1 MWIEGSHVGR
11 PAGSRRSMGV
21 QRCRRA
27 VGSAWM
33 LLLMLLLVGC
43 GQDGGAAVQE
53 GVSAVSAEE
62 ASPAPAAMAGTA
74 MSAPAAEPGSVA
86 DLFPEG
92 EGKQLVL
99 ANCASCH
106 AVACSVMGQRTAA
119 RWAGLK
125 EAHREH
131 VPGLSDAEREVI
143 FAYLSSNFSDAQ
155 PEPVV
160 PPSFI
165 QAGCTPF

>member
-1 MWIEGSHVGR
+1 MWIEGLNVGR
-11 PAGSRRSMGV
+11 PAGSRRSGGA
-21 QRCRRA
+21 QRFSKA
-27 VGSAWM
+27 IGAGWM
-33 LLLMLLLVGC
+33 VVLMMLLVGC

-53 GVSAVSAEE
+53 GVSAVSAEG
-62 ASPAPAAMAGTA
+62 AALPAPAAAA
-74 MSAPAAEPGSVA
+74 AVAAEPASVA

-119 RWAGLK
+119 RWEGLR